1 MGQAIPKGSIVY
13 IRYKDHVL
21 FKNTAK
27 PVKDIADRETIGWL
41 THENKEHVC
50 VEHDRTIESLEYA
63 SGTGSG
69 LVLLKSCILEIRAL
83 PLQKFHR
90 GSLIF
95 RSGITRDAEYALQKA
110 KRKTQPEQTDKGQGA
125 KQ

>member
-21 FKNTAK
+21 FKNTTK
-27 PVKDIADRETIGWL
+27 PVKDVAERETIGWL

-50 VEHDRTIESLEYA
+50 VEHDRTIESLQHA

-69 LVLLKSCILEIRAL
+69 LVLLKSCILEIHVL
-83 PLQKFHR
+83 PLQKFQR
-90 GSLIF
+90 GSL
-95 RSGITRDAEYALQKA
+95 SCQNTITRNAEYALQNA
-110 KRKTQPEQTDKGQGA
+110 KRKTQPK
-125 KQ
+125 

>member
-1 MGQAIPKGSIVY
+1 MGQAIPKDSIVY

-27 PVKDIADRETIGWL
+27 PVRDIAERETLGWL

-50 VEHDRTIESLEYA
+50 VEHDRTIESLQYA

-83 PLQKFHR
+83 PLQNFQR
-90 GSLIF
+90 GSLSCQNTIA
-95 RSGITRDAEYALQKA
+95 RNAEYALQNA
-110 KRKTQPEQTDKGQGA
+110 KRKTQPK
-125 KQ
+125 